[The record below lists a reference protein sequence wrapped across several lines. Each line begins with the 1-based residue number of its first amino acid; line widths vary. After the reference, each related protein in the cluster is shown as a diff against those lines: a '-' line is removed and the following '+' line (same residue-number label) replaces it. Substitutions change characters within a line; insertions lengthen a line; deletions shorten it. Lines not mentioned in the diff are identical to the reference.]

1 MSKKKIKKQQE
12 AYFYGYAIYR
22 DSNGIVHVDCITD
35 LKERVMIYN
44 NNKNLIIEIVKG
56 ISARNNFKLLAVAK
70 VMYTGVAVAE
80 VYTMKGVFPG
90 EFSKELDA
98 TLEKHFNLIPG
109 DIEHAFIGF

>member
-1 MSKKKIKKQQE
+1 MNKNQQ
-12 AYFYGYAIYR
+12 YLYGYALYR
-22 DSNGIVHVDCITD
+22 DINGIVHIDCISD

-70 VMYTGVAVAE
+70 VMYTGVAITE

-109 DIEHAFIGF
+109 YIEHAFIGF

>member
-1 MSKKKIKKQQE
+1 MNKNQQ
-12 AYFYGYAIYR
+12 YLYGYAIYR
-22 DSNGIVHVDCITD
+22 DTNGIVHVDCITD

-56 ISARNNFKLLAVAK
+56 ISARNNFKLLAVAE
-70 VMYTGVAVAE
+70 VMYTSVAVAE